1 MSDRKNEMCSC
12 FDGPDAVEVRQVNYS
27 TNECLICKKPF
38 IETEVFARTAQDE
51 RQRFFSL
58 REIKNGDE
66 LRVEVRE
73 LREENKNLRDESEI
87 KDGLISKLKRQNERL
102 QNRLIELAEIK

>member
-1 MSDRKNEMCSC
+1 MSDREN
-12 FDGPDAVEVRQVNYS
+12 
-27 TNECLICKKPF
+27 
-38 IETEVFARTAQDE
+38 E

-58 REIKNGDE
+58 RELKNGDE
-66 LRVEVRE
+66 LREE
-73 LREENKNLRDESEI
+73 LQRLKDENKNLRDESKI